1 MLKGI
6 NMEKEIVIC
15 LQTKEDELLTGQVS
29 MLCER
34 HGASARWISP
44 ADADS
49 VMGSAGNIF
58 MLISDDEA
66 LLEKAKALGITVNT
80 PQKMRESYEKA
91 MEMLRKLSK

>member
-1 MLKGI
+1 
-6 NMEKEIVIC
+6 MEKEIVIC

-34 HGASARWISP
+34 HGASARWILP

-66 LLEKAKALGITVNT
+66 LLEKARALGITVNT